1 MSDIE
6 LWIAL
11 LLALMM
17 LSAAVMVLL
26 VRNHIAAV
34 AAASVVSLGLA
45 LLFALMRAPD
55 VAMTEAA
62 VGAGLSSLILALAL
76 LRLGLW
82 RVENQKPG
90 SNLLKPH
97 SGREP
102 HA

>member
-1 MSDIE
+1 MNGIE
-6 LWIAL
+6 TWIAL

-17 LSAAVMVLL
+17 LGAAIMVLL

-62 VGAGLSSLILALAL
+62 VGAGLSSLILALGL
-76 LRLGLW
+76 RRLGLS
-82 RVENQKPG
+82 RLDGERAKQ
-90 SNLLKPH
+90 NLLTQQTGKDTN
-97 SGREP
+97 
-102 HA
+102 A

>member
-1 MSDIE
+1 MSEIE
-6 LWIAL
+6 IWIL
-11 LLALMM
+11 LVLCLML

-26 VRNHIAAV
+26 VRNHVAAV

-45 LLFALMRAPD
+45 LLFALLRAPD

-76 LRLGLW
+76 RRLGLW
-82 RVENQKPG
+82 RLENAQPG
-90 SNLLKPH
+90 RNLLLAR
-97 SGREP
+97 REEDP